1 MSQPPVYKPE
11 EDPVYLLFKRAMET
25 AGPKQKEGYSFR
37 LRVEKG
43 GAVIDFETQPP
54 PTIVGGRG
62 GGSPPAVFDKAKAM
76 AVVQEYPDLLS
87 CEEKDGRLTVS
98 TKKYLDKD
106 WDAVNNKLK
115 AAGMRYS
122 REVRRWEQV

>member
-1 MSQPPVYKPE
+1 MSQPTVYRPE
-11 EDPVYLLFKRAMET
+11 EDQAYLLFKRAMET

-62 GGSPPAVFDKAKAM
+62 GGSQQAVFDKAKAM
-76 AVVQEYPDLLS
+76 AVVQEYPDLLN

>member
-1 MSQPPVYKPE
+1 VSQPPVYRPE
-11 EDPVYLLFKRAMET
+11 EDQAYLLFKRAVET

-62 GGSPPAVFDKAKAM
+62 GGSQQAVFDKAKAM
-76 AVVQEYPDLLS
+76 AVVQEYPDLLN

-122 REVRRWEQV
+122 REVRRWEQT